1 MKKLYPLLSVLFL
14 IYWGCEDSM
23 DNEKSFIE
31 FTNLFGGGGD
41 DVGCSVQQTTDG
53 GYIITGYL
61 SNIESGFDV
70 WLIKIDGEGNEEW
83 NKTFGGNGNDFGFSV
98 QQTTDGGYIITGY
111 TRSYGNGEEDIWLI
125 KTDSQGNEEWNKTY
139 GGNEDDKS
147 FSVQQTT
154 DGGYIITGFTDS
166 YGSGEYDIW
175 LVKTDIEGNEEWNKT
190 FGGSESDRGTS
201 VHQTTDG
208 GYIITGTTE
217 SFGNG
222 RRDVWL
228 LKTDSQG
235 NEEWNKTF
243 GGNNN
248 DEGNSV
254 QQTTDGGYI
263 ITGYTNFFQNDYIYI
278 DSDVWLIKTDSQGN
292 EEWNQTFGG
301 SEDDYGYSVK
311 QTTDGGY
318 IITGG
323 TRSYGR
329 GSSDVWLIKTDGQG
343 NEEWNQTLGG
353 SYNDFGYSVDQTTD
367 GGYIITGGIE
377 YPVYGRYDI
386 CLIKTDS
393 EGTTEPYGD

>member
-175 LVKTDIEGNEEWNKT
+175 LVKTDIEGNEEWNQT
-190 FGGSESDRGTS
+190 FGGSDDEMGYS
-201 VHQTTDG
+201 VKQTTDG
-208 GYIITGTTE
+208 GYVLTGYSQ
-217 SFGNG
+217 SFGSG
-222 RRDVWL
+222 KSDIWL
-228 LKTDSQG
+228 VKTDI
-235 NEEWNKTF
+235 E
-243 GGNNN
+243 
-248 DEGNSV
+248 
-254 QQTTDGGYI
+254 
-263 ITGYTNFFQNDYIYI
+263 
-278 DSDVWLIKTDSQGN
+278 GN

-301 SEDDYGYSVK
+301 TDDDYGYSVK

-318 IITGG
+318 VLTGY
-323 TRSYGR
+323 SQSF
-329 GSSDVWLIKTDGQG
+329 GSGESDVWLIKTDGQG
-343 NEEWNQTLGG
+343 NEEWNQTFGG
-353 SYNDFGYSVDQTTD
+353 SEDDRGYSGEQTTD
-367 GGYIITGGIE
+367 GGYIITGQKG
-377 YPVYGRYDI
+377 YDVW
-386 CLIKTDS
+386 LIKTDPQ
-393 EGTTEPYGD
+393 GNTEPYGD

>member
-1 MKKLYPLLSVLFL
+1 MKKLLSLLSVLFL

-111 TRSYGNGEEDIWLI
+111 SRSYGNGEEDIWLI

-175 LVKTDIEGNEEWNKT
+175 LVKTDIEGNEEWN
-190 FGGSESDRGTS
+190 
-201 VHQTTDG
+201 
-208 GYIITGTTE
+208 
-217 SFGNG
+217 
-222 RRDVWL
+222 
-228 LKTDSQG
+228 
-235 NEEWNKTF
+235 
-243 GGNNN
+243 
-248 DEGNSV
+248 
-254 QQTTDGGYI
+254 
-263 ITGYTNFFQNDYIYI
+263 
-278 DSDVWLIKTDSQGN
+278 
-292 EEWNQTFGG
+292 QTFGG
-301 SEDDYGYSVK
+301 TDDDYGYSVK

-318 IITGG
+318 VLTGY
-323 TRSYGR
+323 SQSF
-329 GSSDVWLIKTDGQG
+329 GSGESDVWLIKTDGQG
-343 NEEWNQTLGG
+343 NEEWNQTFGG
-353 SYNDFGYSVDQTTD
+353 SEDDRGYSGEQTTD
-367 GGYIITGGIE
+367 GGYIITGQKG
-377 YPVYGRYDI
+377 YDVW
-386 CLIKTDS
+386 LIKTDPQ
-393 EGTTEPYGD
+393 GNTEPYGD

>member
-31 FTNLFGGGGD
+31 FTKLFGGGGD

-125 KTDSQGNEEWNKTY
+125 KTDIQGNEEWNQTY

-175 LVKTDIEGNEEWNKT
+175 LVKTDIEGNEEWNQT
-190 FGGSESDRGTS
+190 FGGSDDEMGYS
-201 VHQTTDG
+201 VKQTTDG
-208 GYIITGTTE
+208 GYVLTGYSQ
-217 SFGNG
+217 SFGSG
-222 RRDVWL
+222 
-228 LKTDSQG
+228 
-235 NEEWNKTF
+235 E
-243 GGNNN
+243 
-248 DEGNSV
+248 
-254 QQTTDGGYI
+254 
-263 ITGYTNFFQNDYIYI
+263 
-278 DSDVWLIKTDSQGN
+278 SDVWLIETDGQGN

-301 SEDDYGYSVK
+301 SEDDGGYSGE

-318 IITGG
+318 IITGQKG
-323 TRSYGR
+323 Y
-329 GSSDVWLIKTDGQG
+329 DVWLIKTDPQG
-343 NEEWNQTLGG
+343 N
-353 SYNDFGYSVDQTTD
+353 
-367 GGYIITGGIE
+367 
-377 YPVYGRYDI
+377 
-386 CLIKTDS
+386 
-393 EGTTEPYGD
+393 TEPYGDQMKTKKKNTNTKSEKISKLTKEDGQSEKLEERRIKVKKGFKPLFNKDVNDPSERGHD